1 MLSQACKYAIRALLY
16 LGVESDVDNKLGSQ
30 KIAEE
35 LEVPKP
41 FLAQLL
47 RNLATMKVISST
59 KGPGGGFY
67 LDESNLQKNIWDVI
81 EIIDGPQ
88 KFDECYLGLQKCDDA
103 HPCPVHHLHSP
114 FKKKIISDFKEK
126 TISDYINEIKNNGTL
141 LSLKHLGI

>member
-16 LGVESDVDNKLGSQ
+16 LGVESTIENKIGSK

-47 RNLATMKVISST
+47 RNLATKKLISSV

-67 LDESNLQKNIWDVI
+67 MEDSNLKKNIWDVI
-81 EIIDGPQ
+81 VLIDGEG

-114 FKKKIISDFKEK
+114 FKEKIIKDFKEK
-126 TISDYINEIKNNGTL
+126 TVSDYVDEIRSKGTL